1 MVIIV
6 TVITKNM
13 IVITLVE
20 RILQDNQSDYHDN
33 HVHRENL
40 VIERSPNEEIS
51 ESVCVNIG
59 ARQAVPGAETIISFF
74 MAMMMIMT
82 MNKMMIKIM
91 RSR

>member
-40 VIERSPNEEIS
+40 VVKRSPDEEIS

-59 ARQAVPGAETIISFF
+59 ARPDAARILVEYLLTDLHTQPG
-74 MAMMMIMT
+74 
-82 MNKMMIKIM
+82 
-91 RSR
+91 R